1 MRWLVQ
7 TSLRY
12 RYLVVFL
19 AAAVMIFGIARLSGS
34 SVDVF
39 PEFAPPKVEVQ
50 TISLGLSA
58 SDVEELVT
66 VPLENALNG
75 VPGLDVMRSRSVPDL
90 SDIVLI
96 FEPGTDLI
104 FARQVVAERIAA
116 VYPTLPTWAAPPV
129 MIQPLSS
136 TSRAMKIGISSDQYD
151 LMDLSMIAYWK
162 IRARLLDVPGVA
174 NAPIWGERIKMPQ
187 VQVDLERMRAYDV
200 SLNEVMDVTADALDV
215 GLLMY
220 SEGSVIGTGGFI
232 DTPDQRLGVRSV
244 LPVITPETLGEVP
257 IYDRK
262 KPDGTPLLIKDVGD
276 VVWDT
281 WPLFGDAVINEGPG
295 LMMIVEKL
303 PWANT
308 LDVTRG
314 AEEAIDEM
322 RPGLEGIDIDTTI
335 FRPATFIEMSIDNLT
350 KSLLIGGVL
359 VVIVLLF
366 FLYEW
371 RVALISAT
379 IIPVSMMAALLVLNL
394 RGVPINVMTLAGL
407 AIAIGA
413 VVDDAIVDVENIVR
427 RLRRL
432 RREGSTQSTA
442 SIVLEASLE
451 VRGAIVYA
459 SLIEISALLPV
470 FFLEGLSGA
479 FFRPLAT
486 AYVVAGLVSPFVAL
500 TVTPAMVLILL
511 SNAPIEKRESPIIP
525 WMHRVYDRVLGRTIR
540 TPALAYTTVGAIVMA
555 GVLVW
560 PFLGQELLPSFK
572 ERDFLMH
579 WITKPGTSHPEMWRI
594 TAQACRELLTIPGV
608 RNCGSHIGQAL
619 MADEPYGVYFTEN
632 WISVDPDVDYDETLA
647 RVQETVDGYPGLIRD
662 VQTYLKERIREVLT
676 GSSDTVVIR
685 IYGPDLHALQDKAD
699 EVRDALDGIE
709 GVVDLKKELH
719 MDTPQIEVEVDLEA
733 AQRYRL
739 KPGDIRRAAAF
750 LVQGEE
756 VGDIFVGGKT
766 YDVNVWSKPDAR
778 NSLTD
783 IRELLI
789 DTPNG
794 GRVRLADVADIRI
807 APVPNVIEREGQSR
821 KIDVSANVR
830 GRDLGSVVR
839 DVEVALDGVTFPLEY
854 HAEVIGEFAERQ
866 AAQRNLLIAGSVAV
880 IAIFFLLYTSF
891 ENWRLAILTFATL
904 PWALVGGLLAAFL
917 SSGVLSLGS
926 LVGLLTILGIATRN
940 GIMMISHFQHLEEEE
955 GETFGPALV
964 TRGARER
971 IAPIMMT
978 ALTTGLALVPLAIAG
993 NIPGQE
999 IEFPMAIVILG
1010 GLVTSTVL
1018 NLLVVPTL
1026 YLRFGKPKGWSPPSQ
1041 PSAGLAV
1048 S

>member
-1 MRWLVQ
+1 MRWIVK
-7 TSLRY
+7 TSLQY
-12 RYLVVFL
+12 RYLVVF
-19 AAAVMIFGIARLSGS
+19 AAAVLMIFGITRLSNS

-58 SDVEELVT
+58 ADVEELVT

-75 VPGLDVMRSRSVPDL
+75 IPGLDVMRSRSVSDL

-96 FEPGTDLI
+96 FKPGTDLI
-104 FARQVVAERIAA
+104 FARQLVAERMQAI
-116 VYPTLPTWAAPPV
+116 YPTLPTWAAPPV

-187 VQVDLERMRAYDV
+187 VQVDLNRMHAYNV
-200 SLNEVMDVTADALDV
+200 TLNEVMDVTADALDV
-215 GLLMY
+215 GLLQY

-232 DTPDQRLGVRSV
+232 DTPDQRFNIQSV
-244 LPVITPETLGEVP
+244 LPVITPEKLGEVP

-262 KPDGTPLLIKDVGD
+262 KPDGSPLLIKDVGN
-276 VVWDT
+276 VVWGT

-314 AEEAIDEM
+314 VEAAFEEM
-322 RPGLEGIDIDTTI
+322 KPGLKGINIDTAI
-335 FRPATFIEMSIDNLT
+335 FRPATFIEQSIDNLT
-350 KSLLIGGVL
+350 ESLLIGAVL

-379 IIPVSMMAALLVLNL
+379 IIPLSLMAAMLVLNL
-394 RGVPINVMTLAGL
+394 RGVTINVMTLAGL

-432 RREGSTQSTA
+432 RQEGSTQSTA

-470 FFLEGLSGA
+470 FFLQGLSGA
-479 FFRPLAT
+479 FFQPLAT
-486 AYVVAGLVSPFVAL
+486 AYVVAGLISPFIAL

-511 SNAPIEKRESPIIP
+511 SNAPIEHRQSPIIP
-525 WMHRVYDRVLGRTIR
+525 WMHRVYDRVLGRVLR
-540 TPALAYTTVGAIVMA
+540 TPRLAYGTVSSIVLA
-555 GVLVW
+555 GVIVW
-560 PFLGQELLPSFK
+560 PLLGQELLPSFK

-608 RNCGSHIGQAL
+608 RNCGSHIGQAI

-632 WISVDPDVDYDETLA
+632 WISVDPAVDYDATLA
-647 RVQETVDGYPGLIRD
+647 QVQETVDGYPGLIRD

-685 IYGPDLHALQDKAD
+685 IYGPDLEVLREKAD
-699 EVRDALDGIE
+699 EVLAALE
-709 GVVDLKKELH
+709 GVPGIVDLKKELH
-719 MDTPQIEVEVDLEA
+719 MDTPQVEVKVDLEKA
-733 AQRYRL
+733 RQYGL

-750 LVQGEE
+750 LLQGEE

-766 YDVNVWSKPDAR
+766 YDVNVWSTPETR
-778 NSLTD
+778 NSLSD

-789 DTPNG
+789 DTPAG
-794 GRVRLADVADIRI
+794 GQVRLEEVADIRI

-821 KIDVSANVR
+821 KIDVSANVK
-830 GRDLGSVVR
+830 GRDLGSVAR
-839 DVEVALDGVTFPLEY
+839 DVETALQVVDFPLEF

-866 AAQRNLLIAGSVAV
+866 AASRNLLLAGSVAV
-880 IAIFFLLYTSF
+880 VAIYFLLVTSF
-891 ENWRLAILTFATL
+891 GNFRMATLTFFTL
-904 PWALVGGLLAAFL
+904 PWALVGGLLAAFIIG
-917 SSGVLSLGS
+917 GVLSLGS

-955 GETFGPALV
+955 GETFGPELV
-964 TRGARER
+964 IRGARER

-993 NIPGQE
+993 SIPGNE
-999 IEFPMAIVILG
+999 IEHPMAIVILG
-1010 GLVTSTVL
+1010 GLVTSTLL

-1026 YLRFGKPKGWSPPSQ
+1026 YLRFGRPKLQ
-1041 PSAGLAV
+1041 VA
-1048 S
+1048 